1 MPIFGL
7 QPAGLL
13 QTIFENIEIAVA
25 VIDTDE
31 TIVFANN
38 TALQLFGS
46 VEGSPVSFQDW
57 RNNFGFEDP
66 AGNEIPIERSAVM
79 RALKGERVESQELRL
94 KMPDGKIKWI
104 QVWAY
109 QFCAM
114 GLEGV
119 ITLIADQTSEVEL
132 RKTVAQLHRME
143 TLGVLAA
150 GLTHDFNNI
159 LNTIST
165 NIALASATESCSPE
179 LQMRFDHISEAVD
192 TAAEL
197 VRRLMQFSKKQVL
210 HRRILQ
216 VNDVVRDVL
225 RLVQPL
231 LRKNISLAV
240 DLAETLPTVYADSSQ
255 MEQVIINLIMNAL
268 DAMPDGGSL
277 RVSTS
282 AGNHDQKA
290 VSHADNGKFICLS
303 VADTGIGIP
312 VEIQSA
318 IFEPFYTTKPAGK
331 GTGLGLSSSYGIV
344 QQHNGRIEVESEPG
358 RGTTF
363 NVFIP
368 TEGSASLAAFST

>member
-13 QTIFENIEIAVA
+13 QTIFENIDVAVA
-25 VIDTDE
+25 VIDDDE
-31 TIVFANN
+31 RIVFANS
-38 TALQLFGS
+38 TALQLFGAAD
-46 VEGSPVSFQDW
+46 GAPVGFQAW
-57 RNNFGFEDP
+57 RQNFRFEDL
-66 AGNEIPIERSAVM
+66 AGNEVPIEKSAVLK
-79 RALKGERVESQELRL
+79 ALRGEHVESQELRL
-94 KMPDGKIKWI
+94 KMPDGKVKWI
-104 QVWAY
+104 HVWAY
-109 QFCAM
+109 HFCAM
-114 GLEGV
+114 GLKGA
-119 ITLIADQTSEVEL
+119 ITLIVDQTAEVEL
-132 RKTVAQLHRME
+132 RKTAAQLHRME
-143 TLGVLAA
+143 TLGAVAA

-165 NIALASATESCSPE
+165 NIAIAEKTESCSPE

-197 VRRLMQFSKKQVL
+197 VRRLMQFSRTQDL
-210 HRRILQ
+210 HRRTLQ
-216 VNDVVRDVL
+216 ANDVVRDAL

-240 DLAETLPTVYADSSQ
+240 NLAEALPAVYADSSQ
-255 MEQVIINLIMNAL
+255 MEQVIINLILNSL
-268 DAMPDGGSL
+268 DAMPNGGAL

-282 AGNHDQKA
+282 AGNHNQKA
-290 VSHADNGKFICLS
+290 VSYADNNQEFICIS

-312 VEIQSA
+312 DELQSL

-344 QQHNGRIEVESEPG
+344 RQHNGEIEVQSEPS

-363 NVFIP
+363 NVFFP
-368 TEGSASLAAFST
+368 TSAAS

>member
-13 QTIFENIEIAVA
+13 QTIFENIEVAVA
-25 VIDTDE
+25 VIDDHE
-31 TIVFANN
+31 RIVFANS
-38 TALQLFGS
+38 TALQLFGTAD
-46 VEGSPVSFQDW
+46 GSPVRFQDW
-57 RNNFGFEDP
+57 RQNFRFED
-66 AGNEIPIERSAVM
+66 ADGNEIPIEKSAVV
-79 RALKGERVESQELRL
+79 RALKGEHVESQELRL
-94 KMPDGKIKWI
+94 KMPSGKIKWI
-104 QVWAY
+104 HVWAY

-119 ITLIADQTSEVEL
+119 ITLIVDQTSEVEL
-132 RKTVAQLHRME
+132 RKTAAQLHRME
-143 TLGVLAA
+143 TLGALAA

-165 NIALASATESCSPE
+165 NVAIAAATESCSPE

-192 TAAEL
+192 TAGEL
-197 VRRLMQFSKKQVL
+197 VRRLMQFSRKQDL
-210 HRRILQ
+210 HRRTLQ
-216 VNDVVRDVL
+216 ANDVVRDVL

-240 DLAETLPTVYADSSQ
+240 DLAEALPTVYADFSQ
-255 MEQVIINLIMNAL
+255 MEQVIINLILNAL
-268 DAMPDGGSL
+268 DAMPNGGAL

-282 AGNHDQKA
+282 AGNPNQA
-290 VSHADNGKFICLS
+290 GSHAYDQDFVCIS

-312 VEIQSA
+312 DELQSI

-344 QQHNGRIEVESEPG
+344 RQHNGKIELQSEPG

-363 NVFIP
+363 NVFFP
-368 TEGSASLAAFST
+368 TEVSVVS

>member
-13 QTIFENIEIAVA
+13 QTIFENIEVAVA
-25 VIDTDE
+25 VIDADE
-31 TIVFANN
+31 KIVFANS
-38 TALQLFGS
+38 TALQLFG
-46 VEGSPVSFQDW
+46 GIRGAPVSFQDW
-57 RNNFGFEDP
+57 RQNFCFEDS
-66 AGNEIPIERSAVM
+66 AGNEIPIDRSAVM
-79 RALKGERVESQELRL
+79 RALKGEHVASQELRF

-104 QVWAY
+104 HVWAY

-143 TLGVLAA
+143 TLGALAA
-150 GLTHDFNNI
+150 GLTHNFNNI

-165 NIALASATESCSPE
+165 NVALALATERCPPE
-179 LQMRFDHISEAVD
+179 LQMRFDQISEAVD
-192 TAAEL
+192 AAGEL
-197 VRRLMQFSKKQVL
+197 VRRLMQFSRKQKL
-210 HRRILQ
+210 HRRSLQ
-216 VNDVVRDVL
+216 ANEVVRDVL

-231 LRKNISLAV
+231 VRENISLAV
-240 DLAETLPTVYADSSQ
+240 DLAEALPTVYADSSQ
-255 MEQVIINLIMNAL
+255 MEQVIINIILNAL
-268 DAMPDGGSL
+268 DAMPDGGAL

-282 AGNHDQKA
+282 AENHNQQA
-290 VSHADNGKFICLS
+290 PSHANNQEFICVS
-303 VADTGIGIP
+303 VSDTGIGIP
-312 VEIQSA
+312 AEVQSL

-344 QQHNGRIEVESEPG
+344 HQHKGRIEVQSEPG

-363 NVFIP
+363 NVFFP
-368 TEGSASLAAFST
+368 TESSPVS

>member
-13 QTIFENIEIAVA
+13 QTIFENIDVAVA
-25 VIDTDE
+25 VIDDDE
-31 TIVFANN
+31 RIVFANS
-38 TALQLFGS
+38 TALQLFGAAD
-46 VEGSPVSFQDW
+46 GTPVGFQDW
-57 RNNFGFEDP
+57 RQNFRFEDL
-66 AGNEIPIERSAVM
+66 AGNEVPIDKSAVLK
-79 RALKGERVESQELRL
+79 ALRGEHVESQELRL
-94 KMPDGKIKWI
+94 KMPDGKVKWI
-104 QVWAY
+104 HVWAY
-109 QFCAM
+109 HFCAM
-114 GLEGV
+114 GLKGA
-119 ITLIADQTSEVEL
+119 ITLIVDQTAEVEL
-132 RKTVAQLHRME
+132 RKTAAQLHRME
-143 TLGVLAA
+143 TLGAVAA

-165 NIALASATESCSPE
+165 NIAIAEKTESCSPE

-197 VRRLMQFSKKQVL
+197 VRRLMQFSRTQDL
-210 HRRILQ
+210 HRRTLQ
-216 VNDVVRDVL
+216 ANDVVRDAL

-240 DLAETLPTVYADSSQ
+240 NLAEALPAVYADSSQ
-255 MEQVIINLIMNAL
+255 MEQVIINLILNSL
-268 DAMPDGGSL
+268 DAMPNGGAL

-282 AGNHDQKA
+282 AGNHNQKA
-290 VSHADNGKFICLS
+290 VSYADNNQEFICIS

-312 VEIQSA
+312 DELQSL

-344 QQHNGRIEVESEPG
+344 RQHNGDIEVQSEPS

-363 NVFIP
+363 NVFFP
-368 TEGSASLAAFST
+368 TEVSAAS

>member
-1 MPIFGL
+1 MPG
-7 QPAGLL
+7 
-13 QTIFENIEIAVA
+13 
-25 VIDTDE
+25 
-31 TIVFANN
+31 
-38 TALQLFGS
+38 
-46 VEGSPVSFQDW
+46 
-57 RNNFGFEDP
+57 
-66 AGNEIPIERSAVM
+66 
-79 RALKGERVESQELRL
+79 
-94 KMPDGKIKWI
+94 GKTKWI
-104 QVWAY
+104 HVWAY

-132 RKTVAQLHRME
+132 RNTVARLHRME

-165 NIALASATESCSPE
+165 NIALALTTDSCSPE

-197 VRRLMQFSKKQVL
+197 VRRLMQFSKKQIL

-216 VNDVVRDVL
+216 ANDVVRDVL

-231 LRKNISLAV
+231 LRKNISLVV
-240 DLAETLPTVYADSSQ
+240 DLAEALPTVYADSSQ
-255 MEQVIINLIMNAL
+255 IEQVIINLIMNAL

-277 RVSTS
+277 RISTS
-282 AGNHDQKA
+282 VGNHNQKSN
-290 VSHADNGKFICLS
+290 SHTSNGEFICLS

-312 VEIQSA
+312 AEIQSV

-344 QQHNGRIEVESEPG
+344 QQHNGRIEVESEAG

-368 TEGSASLAAFST
+368 TEVPASLAAFST

>member
-25 VIDTDE
+25 VIDADE
-31 TIVFANN
+31 KIVFANS

-46 VEGSPVSFQDW
+46 VDGAPVSFQDW
-57 RNNFGFEDP
+57 RQNFGFEDP
-66 AGNEIPIERSAVM
+66 AGNEIPIERSSVI
-79 RALKGERVESQELRL
+79 RALKGEHVESQELRL
-94 KMPDGKIKWI
+94 KMPGGKIKWI
-104 QVWAY
+104 HVWAY

-143 TLGVLAA
+143 TLGALAA

-159 LNTIST
+159 LSTIST
-165 NIALASATESCSPE
+165 NVALASTTERCPPE

-197 VRRLMQFSKKQVL
+197 VRRLMQFSRTQNL
-210 HRRILQ
+210 HRRTLQ
-216 VNDVVRDVL
+216 ANDVVRDVL

-240 DLAETLPTVYADSSQ
+240 DLAEALPTVYADSSQ
-255 MEQVIINLIMNAL
+255 MEQVIINLILNAL
-268 DAMPDGGSL
+268 DAMPDGGAL
-277 RVSTS
+277 RVST
-282 AGNHDQKA
+282 AVGKHNQKT
-290 VSHADNGKFICLS
+290 VSHTNNGKFICVS

-312 VEIQSA
+312 AELQSL

-344 QQHNGRIEVESEPG
+344 RQHNGRIEVESEPG

-368 TEGSASLAAFST
+368 TEASAVS

>member
-25 VIDTDE
+25 VIDADE
-31 TIVFANN
+31 RIVFANDP
-38 TALQLFGS
+38 ALQLFGS
-46 VEGSPVSFQDW
+46 ADGTPVGFQDW
-57 RNNFGFEDP
+57 RQKFVFEDL
-66 AGNEIPIERSAVM
+66 AGNEIPIERSAVI
-79 RALKGERVESQELRL
+79 RTLKGEHVDSQELRL
-94 KMPDGKIKWI
+94 KMPGGKIKWI

-114 GLEGV
+114 GIKGV
-119 ITLIADQTSEVEL
+119 ITLIADQTSDVEL
-132 RKTVAQLHRME
+132 RKTVAQFHRME
-143 TLGVLAA
+143 TLGALAA

-165 NIALASATESCSPE
+165 NIAVASATESCSPE
-179 LQMRFDHISEAVD
+179 LQMRFKHISEAVD

-197 VRRLMQFSKKQVL
+197 VTRLMQFSRTQDI
-210 HRRILQ
+210 HRRTLQ
-216 VNDVVRDVL
+216 ANDVVRDVL
-225 RLVQPL
+225 QLVQPL
-231 LRKNISLAV
+231 LRENISLVV
-240 DLAETLPTVYADSSQ
+240 DLAEALPTVYADSSQ
-255 MEQVIINLIMNAL
+255 MQQVIINLIINAL
-268 DAMPDGGSL
+268 DAMPDGGAL

-282 AGNHDQKA
+282 AENHDQKT
-290 VSHADNGKFICLS
+290 VSHTNNGKFICVS

-312 VEIQSA
+312 VELQSL
-318 IFEPFYTTKPAGK
+318 IFEPFYTTKPAGQ

-344 QQHNGRIEVESEPG
+344 QQHNGRIEVQSEPG

-368 TEGSASLAAFST
+368 TRAAFST